1 MRGDGV
7 VKGLQVRVINLDR
20 SAERLQSVSRD
31 LDALGWDW
39 ERFRAVEPPLSSYLD
54 HERYDAK
61 AARKFNCVD
70 LNRGQLGC
78 FLSHLGVLEAFLS
91 SSDDFLLV
99 LEDDVA
105 PDRDSGQLLSGVL
118 DYVRENPALEW
129 HCLNLTETYGKRRR
143 SVANVGS
150 WRLYRAYYFPIL
162 TSGLLWSRAGA
173 ESFLNHVRDRGIF
186 LPVDQQLRFHLAE
199 AGMGL
204 SLDRPAIR
212 LANYVST
219 IQLPSDVMKRHHV
232 SRLLRNMHNYWH
244 AFWARI

>member
-1 MRGDGV
+1 MLE
-7 VKGLQVRVINLDR
+7 KLQVRVINLDR
-20 SAERLQSVSRD
+20 SPERLQSVSSD
-31 LDALGWDW
+31 LDALRVGW
-39 ERFRAVEPPLSSYLD
+39 ERYKAVEPSLTNYLD
-54 HERYDAK
+54 HELYDAR
-61 AARKFNCVD
+61 AARRLNGVD

-105 PDRDSGQLLSGVL
+105 PDRDSVQLLSGVL

-129 HCLNLTETYGKRRR
+129 HCLNLTETYGKRRG

-150 WRLYRAYYFPIL
+150 WCLYRAYCFPIL

-186 LPVDQQLRFHLAE
+186 LPVDQQLRFHLAKT
-199 AGMGL
+199 GMGL

-212 LANYVST
+212 LAHWVST
-219 IQLPSDVMKRHHV
+219 IQLPSDVLKRHHV
-232 SRLLRNMHNYWH
+232 SRLLRNVHNYWY